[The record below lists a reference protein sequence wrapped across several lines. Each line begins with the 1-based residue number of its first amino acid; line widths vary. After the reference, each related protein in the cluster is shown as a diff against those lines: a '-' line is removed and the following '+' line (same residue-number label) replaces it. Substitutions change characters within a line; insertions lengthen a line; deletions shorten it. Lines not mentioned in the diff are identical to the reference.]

1 MGVCRCPIVRQTRH
15 SELLHPVPILRCHMS
30 RDRQRTPLVAVA
42 PKSTG
47 LLSYDQWCMFHFCLF
62 GSMSNPSTWLS
73 YECLKNFLW
82 WYDQEKQKKELLCLY
97 LSVCTWL
104 VLGLRILWSHLEG
117 CDYLHYITPS
127 VPCNEVQSESDPWW
141 PQTRDSSHV
150 ILHCISM
157 ASDQVAV
164 STLFS
169 LVSRLQQLNSDL
181 LRSWYLIHSSNC

>member
-73 YECLKNFLW
+73 YECLKNFVW

-97 LSVCTWL
+97 LLSAGPADSLKSSGRVWL
-104 VLGLRILWSHLEG
+104 LA
-117 CDYLHYITPS
+117 LHYSVSPLQWGAIRKWPMVTPNS
-127 VPCNEVQSESDPWW
+127 GFQPCDFALHFNGFG
-141 PQTRDSSHV
+141 SSGC
-150 ILHCISM
+150 LD
-157 ASDQVAV
+157 A
-164 STLFS
+164 F
-169 LVSRLQQLNSDL
+169 
-181 LRSWYLIHSSNC
+181 